1 MKQRIIFLVGPT
13 AVGKTEVGLKLA
25 GLLKTEVISCDSMQV
40 YRGMEVVTSQPPPA
54 VRKSIKHHLI
64 GIVSPAARFNVAR
77 YRRLAL
83 QKIQEV
89 LKRRKTCLFVGGSGL
104 YMSALIDGIFQEKTE
119 NKALRHRLYQLAID
133 KPSGYL
139 HDKLKKVDPQAA
151 AKIHPRDIRRIV
163 RALEV
168 WYACGK
174 PISALQ
180 KLKTGLAGPYEIK
193 IFCLDMLRQDLYQ
206 RIDQRVDEMFSSGL
220 EREVKRLSSAVLS
233 RTARSAIGIKELK
246 GYYRGKYSLQE
257 AKRLMQRNSRH
268 YAKRQLSWFRRDKRI
283 IWVKVKNGE
292 HPAAVAKKIISF
304 LS

>member
-1 MKQRIIFLVGPT
+1 
-13 AVGKTEVGLKLA
+13 
-25 GLLKTEVISCDSMQV
+25 
-40 YRGMEVVTSQPPPA
+40 
-54 VRKSIKHHLI
+54 
-64 GIVSPAARFNVAR
+64 
-77 YRRLAL
+77 
-83 QKIQEV
+83 
-89 LKRRKTCLFVGGSGL
+89 
-104 YMSALIDGIFQEKTE
+104 
-119 NKALRHRLYQLAID
+119 
-133 KPSGYL
+133 
-139 HDKLKKVDPQAA
+139 
-151 AKIHPRDIRRIV
+151 V